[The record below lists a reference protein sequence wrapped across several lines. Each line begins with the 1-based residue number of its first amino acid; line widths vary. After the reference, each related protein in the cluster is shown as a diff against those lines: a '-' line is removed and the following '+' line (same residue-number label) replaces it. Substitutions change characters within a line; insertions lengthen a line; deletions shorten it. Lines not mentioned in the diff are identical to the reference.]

1 MSTFDR
7 YKDIDKDDDQKST
20 YKKHAQLITELPK
33 TIGWSTEELFLYQGY
48 WLPEDALLGVMFLQ
62 HHFKPRSTD
71 FILSSF
77 MKSGTT
83 WLRSLMFSIQN
94 RSTFDF
100 NDHPLLQKGPHEIFP
115 SLDFPT
121 TTNKVQDCSNNSL
134 RLFATHYAHSLLP
147 SSITNPSSGC
157 KLVYVCRDP
166 KDVMGVLT
174 YGPYWD
180 HVLGFWKASLD
191 SPNNIFFLKYEGIKR
206 EPEVIVKRL
215 GEFMGVPF
223 SVDEEENG
231 MIEKIVK
238 FCSFEHLKNLEVNK
252 NGSYLAGLGYEMW
265 NKSYFRRGEIGDWK
279 NHLTPE
285 MQQRI
290 DGIIKEKFKGSGFT
304 FI

>member
-121 TTNKVQDCSNNSL
+121 TTNKVQDCSNNS
-134 RLFATHYAHSLLP
+134 P
-147 SSITNPSSGC
+147 
-157 KLVYVCRDP
+157 RDP
-166 KDVMGVLT
+166 KDVMVSLFHFLKKLRPKEAPPLSFDQSFEMFCEGVLT

-191 SPNNIFFLKYEGIKR
+191 SPNNILFLKYEGIKR

-223 SVDEEENG
+223 S
-231 MIEKIVK
+231 
-238 FCSFEHLKNLEVNK
+238 HLKNLEVNK